1 MKKLSLI
8 KISTPIFFEI
18 LLFMLLGVADTF
30 MLSHYGTLEMSK
42 MAVDAVGM
50 SNQIINNVNI
60 LFAFISAGTAVLIAQ
75 NIGANNKREI
85 KRVSSVSLGMNL
97 IIGTVFSLL
106 LIWQGKTLLSLLG
119 LEGERLI
126 LASKYINIVGGFI
139 MIQALLNTVTAII
152 RSHGDTHVTLK
163 VTIGMNIMNVIGDAI
178 FIYGL
183 FGAPTLGVTGVAIAT
198 TASRFVAL
206 CVLLIILFK
215 NYIELSDL
223 KLLFLKPIE
232 EVKML
237 LKIGVPAAMENL
249 SYSVS
254 QTVIASL
261 IITNLPEIAFTTRI
275 YAFQISWFMLL
286 FGAAVGQGTQIMIG
300 QYAGAGEFEKAYK
313 VCLKNFRIAISMTI
327 PLSIGLYIF
336 GGKLIGLYT
345 TDPNI
350 IKLGAA
356 VLIVDAILEPG
367 RTSNLVII
375 NGLRGAGDVL
385 FPVIIGMIFMW
396 GFAVGLGYF
405 LAVTMDMG
413 LIGFWIGM
421 AFDEW
426 LRGLVMLLRW
436 KSGIWKT
443 KVMVKKITEKV
454 A

>member
-1 MKKLSLI
+1 MKKLSLL

-30 MLSHYGTLEMSK
+30 MLSHYGTIEMSK
-42 MAVDAVGM
+42 IAVDAVGM

-75 NIGANNKREI
+75 NIGANNKQEI
-85 KRVSSVSLGMNL
+85 KRVATVSLGMNL
-97 IIGTVFSLL
+97 LIGILFSILL
-106 LIWQGKTLLSLLG
+106 VWQGKTLLSLLG
-119 LEGERLI
+119 LQGERLI

-152 RSHGDTHVTLK
+152 RSHGDTHITLK
-163 VTIGMNIMNVIGDAI
+163 VTIGMNIINVIGDAI

-183 FGAPTLGVTGVAIAT
+183 FGAPVLGVTGVAIAT
-198 TASRFVAL
+198 TASRMLAL

-215 NYIELSDL
+215 YYIDLSDL
-223 KLLFLKPIE
+223 KLLLLKPIE
-232 EVKML
+232 EIKML
-237 LKIGVPAAMENL
+237 LKIGVPAAMENM

-254 QTVIASL
+254 QTVILSL
-261 IITNLPEIAFTTRI
+261 VMTNLPESAFTTRI
-275 YAFQISWFMLL
+275 YAFQISWFILL
-286 FGAAVGQGTQIMIG
+286 FGAAIGQGTQIMIG
-300 QYAGAGEFEKAYK
+300 QYVGAGEFDKAYK
-313 VCLKNFRIAISMTI
+313 TGLKNFRIAISLTI
-327 PLSIGLYIF
+327 AMSIGLYLF
-336 GGKLIGLYT
+336 GEQLIGLYT
-345 TDPNI
+345 TDPKI

-375 NGLRGAGDVL
+375 SGLRGAGDVF
-385 FPVIIGMIFMW
+385 FPVIVGMIFMW

-405 LAVTMDMG
+405 FAVHLDMG

-421 AFDEW
+421 ALDEW

-436 KSGIWKT
+436 KSGIWKS
-443 KVMVKKITEKV
+443 KVMVKKV
-454 A
+454 V